1 VGGEL
6 VRKTIN
12 IIILSI
18 LILIIASGSYFI
30 YGHLTGRHSDN
41 DIMHKIVEKI
51 TGKKNDCQENLRM
64 LQAAADK
71 FKADNGKYPL
81 QIEMIVDKYVK
92 EIPKCPGGNGY
103 SIDDKGIVYED
114 PEKR

>member
-1 VGGEL
+1 M
-6 VRKTIN
+6 RKTIN

-41 DIMHKIVEKI
+41 DIVHKLVEKI
-51 TGKKNDCQENLRM
+51 TGKKNSCEENVKM

-71 FKADNGKYPL
+71 YKEVNGNYPL
-81 QIEMIVDKYVK
+81 QIEVLVDKYVK

-103 SIDDKGIVYED
+103 SIDAEGIVYED